1 MTQSKFD
8 DHTARVA
15 AAAASAVAMFAHNC
29 ATFGYT
35 PKGRPLVVKEAAEV
49 LGKHPVTLDQWR
61 LKGVGPRH
69 FKPEGTR
76 QVYYSEPDLLA
87 WLASGERHSTSD
99 DGQFVDYGQCSVKQ
113 GGVTPPWKAA

>member
-8 DHTARVA
+8 DERSAKIAA

-35 PKGRPLVVKEAAEV
+35 PKGRPLKVREAADM

-61 LKGVGPRH
+61 LTGVGPRF

-87 WLASGERHSTSD
+87 WLAGGERHSTSD
-99 DGQFVDYGQCSVKQ
+99 APAS
-113 GGVTPPWKAA
+113 AA